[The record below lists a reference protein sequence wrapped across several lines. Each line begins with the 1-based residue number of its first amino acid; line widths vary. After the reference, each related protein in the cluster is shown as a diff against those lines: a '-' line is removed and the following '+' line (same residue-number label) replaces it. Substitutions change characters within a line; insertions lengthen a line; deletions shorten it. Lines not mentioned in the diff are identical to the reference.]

1 MSFTPTPNSA
11 VDLVPFGHWTLRAEA
26 AQRRS
31 PPRYASRTMNAQE
44 IIEFLGGATAIS
56 LTVGYLG
63 QKAIDGYVSGR
74 IEAYKSELQR
84 IASEHS
90 IRFQKL
96 HSERAEVI
104 KDFYAKLSTLDDTLH
119 STLRGFQAVGEQPL
133 VEKVGRL
140 AEQFN
145 ELREY
150 FLPRRIFFDENLC
163 KLIDETLEI
172 AKGIFF
178 DITTHP
184 VDPSADEYRYNRDVL
199 KERHEFWE
207 KARNAHGHQFAELKI
222 ALETEFRELL
232 GIKA

>member
-1 MSFTPTPNSA
+1 
-11 VDLVPFGHWTLRAEA
+11 
-26 AQRRS
+26 
-31 PPRYASRTMNAQE
+31 MNTQE

-74 IEAYKSELQR
+74 IEAYNSELQR

-104 KDFYAKLSTLDDTLH
+104 KEFYARLATLDETLH
-119 STLRGFQAVGEQPL
+119 STLRGFQAVGEHPL
-133 VEKVGRL
+133 TEKVGRL

-145 ELREY
+145 SLREY
-150 FLPRRIFFDENLC
+150 FLPRRIFFDEKLC
-163 KLIDETLEI
+163 TLIDQTLDI
-172 AKGIFF
+172 SKGIFF
-178 DITTHP
+178 DITTYP
-184 VDPSADEYRYNRDVL
+184 VDPSADEYRYNREVL

-207 KARNAHGHQFAELKI
+207 KARAAHAKQFAELKI
-222 ALETEFRELL
+222 ALETQFRGLL
-232 GIKA
+232 GIEA

>member
-1 MSFTPTPNSA
+1 
-11 VDLVPFGHWTLRAEA
+11 
-26 AQRRS
+26 
-31 PPRYASRTMNAQE
+31 MNAQE

-56 LTVGYLG
+56 VTIGYLG

-90 IRFQKL
+90 IRFQRL

-104 KDFYAKLSTLDDTLH
+104 KEFYAKLAVLDDTLY
-119 STLRGFQAVGEQPL
+119 STLRGFQAVGDTPL
-133 VEKVGRL
+133 TEKVSRL

-145 ELREY
+145 SLRDY
-150 FLPRRIFFDENLC
+150 FLPRRIFFDEQLC
-163 KLIDETLEI
+163 KLIDQTLDI
-172 AKGIFF
+172 AKGIFY
-178 DITTHP
+178 DITTYTVEP
-184 VDPSADEYRYNRDVL
+184 TDVEYKYNREVL

-207 KARNAHGHQFAELKI
+207 KARTSHSQEFVELKTK
-222 ALETEFRELL
+222 LESQFREIM